1 MKNFKILTVFAVVVV
16 TAMMFAS
23 CKKDTSSSSSTLRI
37 KTQAT
42 NNTFPVLKAAT
53 LTTPTFAWDT
63 CFINV
68 SKIDF
73 EAEKKENENSQG
85 FSNIDYEWKGVKK
98 VDLFSV
104 NSVIGEIDLQP
115 GVYEEISLE
124 IKALKADAG
133 TSPVFYL
140 SGTYT
145 NATGVVIPI
154 KVIVNEDIEFK
165 AEAEGGTILNAVSNY
180 TSLIN
185 LNLALLMNGILQ
197 SDLDVATLTNGKIV
211 ISNSSNS
218 TLYMKIKGNFDS
230 CDHTEFSKD

>member
-1 MKNFKILTVFAVVVV
+1 MKKYKILMVFAVV
-16 TAMMFAS
+16 AIMIFAS

-42 NNTFPVLKAAT
+42 NKSFTVLKSASLAI
-53 LTTPTFAWDT
+53 PSFVWDT

-68 SKIDF
+68 SKIEF
-73 EAEKKENENSQG
+73 EAEKKESENSQG
-85 FSNIDYEWKGVKK
+85 FSNIDYEWKGAKK
-98 VDLFSV
+98 IDLFSA
-104 NSVIGEIDLQP
+104 NSIIGEINLQP

-145 NATGVVIPI
+145 NTTGAVIPI

-165 AEAEGGTILNAVSNY
+165 AEAEGGTILNAVNNY

-185 LNLALLMNGILQ
+185 LNLALLMNGILI
-197 SDLDVATLTNGKIV
+197 SDLESATLSNGKIV
-211 ISNSSNS
+211 ISSSSNS
-218 TLYMKIKGNFDS
+218 TLYTKIKGNFDS
-230 CDHTEFSKD
+230 SDNAEFDED

>member
-1 MKNFKILTVFAVVVV
+1 MKKYKILTVLVVISV
-16 TAMMFAS
+16 MMFAS

-37 KTQAT
+37 KAQAT
-42 NNTFPVLKAAT
+42 NSTFSVLKSASLAA
-53 LTTPTFAWDT
+53 PSFAWDT

-73 EAEKKENENSQG
+73 EAEKKEGEDSHD
-85 FSNIDYEWKGVKK
+85 SASIDYEWKGAKK
-98 VDLFSV
+98 VDLFNV
-104 NSVIGEIDLQP
+104 NSVVGEINLQP
-115 GVYEEISLE
+115 GVYDEISLE

-145 NATGVVIPI
+145 NASGVVIPI
-154 KVIVNEDIEFK
+154 KVVVNEDIEFK
-165 AEAEGGTILNAVSNY
+165 AEAEGGTTLNAVNNY

-197 SDLDVATLTNGKIV
+197 SDLDSVILTNGKIV
-211 ISNSSNS
+211 ISSTSNVL
-218 TLYMKIKGNFDS
+218 LYAKIKGNFDS
-230 CDHTEFSKD
+230 CDHTEFDKD

>member
-1 MKNFKILTVFAVVVV
+1 MKKYKILMVFAVV
-16 TAMMFAS
+16 AIMIFAS

-42 NNTFPVLKAAT
+42 NKSFTVLKSASLAI
-53 LTTPTFAWDT
+53 PSFVWDT

-68 SKIDF
+68 SKIEF
-73 EAEKKENENSQG
+73 EAEKKESENSQG
-85 FSNIDYEWKGVKK
+85 FSNIDYEWKGAKK
-98 VDLFSV
+98 IDLFSA
-104 NSVIGEIDLQP
+104 NSIIGEINLQP

-145 NATGVVIPI
+145 NTIGAVIPI

-165 AEAEGGTILNAVSNY
+165 AEAEGGTILNAVNNY

-185 LNLALLMNGILQ
+185 LNLALLMNGILI
-197 SDLDVATLTNGKIV
+197 SDLESATLSNGKIV
-211 ISNSSNS
+211 ISSSSNS
-218 TLYMKIKGNFDS
+218 TLYTKIKGNFDS
-230 CDHTEFSKD
+230 SDNAEFDED

>member
-1 MKNFKILTVFAVVVV
+1 MI
-16 TAMMFAS
+16 FAS

-42 NNTFPVLKAAT
+42 NKSFTVLKSASLAI
-53 LTTPTFAWDT
+53 PSFVWDT

-68 SKIDF
+68 SKIEF
-73 EAEKKENENSQG
+73 EAEKKESENSQG
-85 FSNIDYEWKGVKK
+85 FSNIDYEWKGAKK
-98 VDLFSV
+98 IDLFSA
-104 NSVIGEIDLQP
+104 NSIIGEINLQP

-145 NATGVVIPI
+145 NTIGAVIPI

-165 AEAEGGTILNAVSNY
+165 AEAEGGTILNAVNNY

-185 LNLALLMNGILQ
+185 LNLALLMNGILI
-197 SDLDVATLTNGKIV
+197 SDLESATLSNGKIV
-211 ISNSSNS
+211 ISSSSNS
-218 TLYMKIKGNFDS
+218 TLYTKIKGNFDS
-230 CDHTEFSKD
+230 SDNAEFDED